1 MWTCGTHG
9 RESEDEKTL
18 AINVHEVMDFT
29 DMEYVK
35 LSIKISVKRL
45 KHINL
50 QLE

>member
-9 RESEDEKTL
+9 GESEDEKSL
-18 AINVHEVMDFT
+18 AINVHEAMDFK
-29 DMEYVK
+29 DMEYVT

-45 KHINL
+45 KHTNL

>member
-9 RESEDEKTL
+9 GKSEDEKSL

-29 DMEYVK
+29 YMEYVK
-35 LSIKISVKRL
+35 IIIKISVKRL
-45 KHINL
+45 KQINL